1 MDEHCVRE
9 YVQHMT
15 RLNLMKAKRSAEIN
29 NRKAQS
35 DAKTY
40 DDYDW
45 EELYRQGQLSRLRVS
60 DLNKYLSKHEL
71 QQTCRKSVKVEMV
84 GAHIGKTVCSSVLSD
99 LAALPTDYPASD
111 SESELDLSSEE
122 SEDEV
127 VLEVGDSDA
136 ADVESDSSDVGEKEP
151 NVSRFGRLRQ
161 KVVKPDYVF
170 F

>member
-1 MDEHCVRE
+1 
-9 YVQHMT
+9 
-15 RLNLMKAKRSAEIN
+15 MKAKRSAEIDD
-29 NRKAQS
+29 RKLQAN
-35 DAKTY
+35 AKTY

-45 EELYRQGQLSRLRVS
+45 EELYRQGQLSKLRVS
-60 DLNKYLSKHEL
+60 DLDKYLSKHGM
-71 QQTCRKSVKVEMV
+71 QQTCRKSIKLEMV

-99 LAALPTDYPASD
+99 LAALPTDDPASD
-111 SESELDLSSEE
+111 TESELDLSSDE

-136 ADVESDSSDVGEKEP
+136 ADVDSDVVEKEP

-161 KVVKPDYVF
+161 KVVNTDYIF